1 MLSSRPQTDRQND
14 VHETITRTGEPAMT
28 RLEGKVGLITGGA
41 SGLGA
46 ATAERFV
53 DNGAQVLITD
63 IDGEAAAEVAERIGA
78 QSLQQDVSGEADWES
93 TLAEVRSRYG
103 RLDVLVN
110 NAGIFTS
117 CPVDETPIE
126 QWQSVIDVNLTGVFL
141 GCKHGVRAMK
151 SNPGGPS
158 GSIINLS
165 SVVGLR
171 GQIGGAAYSS
181 SKGGVRLLTKSVALE
196 VAPHSIRCNSIHPG
210 IIDTPIMDPL
220 FAAVPDRAAMR
231 AQLERTLPLGQ
242 LGDPARDIG
251 NMAVYLA
258 SDESVY
264 ITGTEMVVDG
274 GMTIGLPS

>member
-1 MLSSRPQTDRQND
+1 
-14 VHETITRTGEPAMT
+14 MT
-28 RLEGKVGLITGGA
+28 RLEGKVALITGGA

-53 DNGAQVLITD
+53 DHGAQVLITD

-78 QSLQQDVSGEADWES
+78 QSLRQDVSREADWES

-151 SNPGGPS
+151 SNPDGPS

-196 VAPHSIRCNSIHPG
+196 IAPHSIRCNSIHPG

-220 FAAVPDRAAMR
+220 FAAVPDRAEMR

-264 ITGTEMVVDG
+264 ITGAEMVVDG
-274 GMTIGLPS
+274 GMTIGLPG